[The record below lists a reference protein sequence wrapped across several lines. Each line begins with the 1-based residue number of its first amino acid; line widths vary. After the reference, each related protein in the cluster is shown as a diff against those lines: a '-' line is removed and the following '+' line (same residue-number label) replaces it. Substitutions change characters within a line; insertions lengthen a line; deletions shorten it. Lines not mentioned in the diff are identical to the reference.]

1 MIKVPAYPTKPPIGP
16 CVCGSW
22 PGGPC
27 DKCRLIVPTPAQLG
41 LVK

>member
-1 MIKVPAYPTKPPIGP
+1 MIPLYPVGHVVGP

-27 DKCRLIVPTPAQLG
+27 FRCPLRVPEKDLKG
-41 LVK
+41 GKK